1 MLSIDCYV
9 LNDVYPWLFE
19 INWDILNY

>member
-9 LNDVYPWLFE
+9 LNGVYLWLFE

>member
-1 MLSIDCYV
+1 MLSIDRYV
-9 LNDVYPWLFE
+9 LNGVYLWLFE

>member
-9 LNDVYPWLFE
+9 LNDVYLWLFE
-19 INWDILNY
+19 INWDILN

>member
-9 LNDVYPWLFE
+9 LNDVYLWLFE

>member
-9 LNDVYPWLFE
+9 LNDVYVWLFE

>member
-1 MLSIDCYV
+1 LSIDCYV
-9 LNDVYPWLFE
+9 LNDVYLWLFE